1 MPQGG
6 FKNKKRIAVI
16 GLGAAGLCS
25 LKQIKDAFSRSEVVE
40 REEVEVVGFESN
52 SDVGGVWF
60 SNEKPKSYQ
69 KKNHKSENGEETI
82 LVYPKKGKDPSP
94 MYPGLRVNVP
104 SDLMAFREHLFPPDA
119 PEFGDRQTIQDYL
132 SSYAKTFSLYPLI
145 RFNTRVT
152 RLFLTPSSP
161 SSSPSFPSSSH
172 STLPPSPNSPFTSDS
187 NSSPTPSPSPSSSS
201 NSSPHRR
208 WTLRS
213 KNLLTDEENEET
225 FDFISIANGHYYDGH
240 IPSIPGLT
248 TFPGEILH
256 SRYYHKP
263 EDYRGKTVLVVGS
276 SASGQDT
283 SRHLA
288 SLNLPSHLRILARGE
303 PSSSKIPLTPISPN
317 SSTSLHVSSPL
328 EGNDSDLENTSR
340 GDVLEK
346 DTSGL
351 TSSSIDFEPEVRRI
365 DIKSDQQGVNVGLD
379 REDEVEEEEVE
390 REILPTDENYT
401 KVYLSVTPQTAFS
414 LSSEQPWS
422 KHMNL
427 VSIISHISP
436 PSVHHPKGVIHFKQS
451 TNCPNGVIQDEEH
464 IDQSRAGVHID
475 SPEDGIHIDSS
486 KDEIHNDHSQD
497 GIHIDHSKDG
507 IQTFK
512 QIDNPKETIQTI
524 DSESKP
530 TENDLS
536 DIDVIIFATGYYC
549 SLPFC
554 KVTDEPWK
562 SQRLLD
568 GTIEAGERE
577 GGWEEEEG
585 GMKGFMMKNLDALL
599 LFLRNDRSVAF
610 PLLPYQIVPFPFAE
624 IQARLVAL
632 LWAGLLPSFPE
643 HPTLPPNPGNPYF
656 TLPTP
661 PPTPTINPSP
671 PFSPLSSEQEI
682 SPSMPSIHPMGSTFS
697 NSKVSVPEVSLSEE
711 ISVSSIDQLAE
722 DITSN
727 TPRYQLTN
735 HPTNLNNPSNIVEN
749 ILKPLS
755 SSWRENGVVELT
767 TTSDN
772 QKEGEGEG
780 EGEIDSD
787 EIKHNVRTVYAL
799 RQKFIFPAPYE
810 WAYTDYIMSITSEAE
825 KGSEEYW
832 RKVEPWRIVRR
843 AELGAGLRKRVL
855 GY

>member
-1 MPQGG
+1 MSQGG

-69 KKNHKSENGEETI
+69 KKNHKSEKGEETV
-82 LVYPKKGKDPSP
+82 LVYPEKGKDPSP

-152 RLFLTPSSP
+152 RLFLTPSTP
-161 SSSPSFPSSSH
+161 SSSTSFPSSSD
-172 STLPPSPNSPFTSDS
+172 STLNPSPNSPFTTQS
-187 NSSPTPSPSPSSSS
+187 NSSPDPSSSPSSSS
-201 NSSPHRR
+201 NPILPRR

-240 IPSIPGLT
+240 IPSIPGLA

-288 SLNLPSHLRILARGE
+288 SLNLPSHLRILARGK

-317 SSTSLHVSSPL
+317 VSSSPNSSSPL
-328 EGNDSDLENTSR
+328 EGNDFDLENASC
-340 GDVLEK
+340 GDDLERN
-346 DTSGL
+346 TSGL
-351 TSSSIDFEPEVRRI
+351 SSSSIDINSGKRGTNIIPQKQDV
-365 DIKSDQQGVNVGLD
+365 DGKSDPNDQVG
-379 REDEVEEEEVE
+379 REEVE

-422 KHMNL
+422 KHINL
-427 VSIISHISP
+427 VSIISSISP

-475 SPEDGIHIDSS
+475 SPKIGVHIDSS

-507 IQTFK
+507 IQTLK
-512 QIDNPKETIQTI
+512 QIDNLKETIQTI
-524 DSESKP
+524 DFESIP

-661 PPTPTINPSP
+661 PPTPSPTNPSLD
-671 PFSPLSSEQEI
+671 SPLSLSRGL
-682 SPSMPSIHPMGSTFS
+682 SPSMPSIHSFASTSS
-697 NSKVSVPEVSLSEE
+697 NSKTSGLEVSLSEE
-711 ISVSSIDQLAE
+711 ISVSVIDQLAE

-727 TPRYQLTN
+727 TPLPQFSD
-735 HPTNLNNPSNIVEN
+735 PCSNLNIPSNIVNDPSTLVLQKNEVGE
-749 ILKPLS
+749 S
-755 SSWRENGVVELT
+755 T

-772 QKEGEGEG
+772 QEEGER
-780 EGEIDSD
+780 EIGSD
-787 EIKHNVRTVYAL
+787 EIKHNVRTVYAM